1 METVVKDIHQ
11 DLIEACRHQN
21 RNAQIRIYELYFKA
35 LYNTSLRIVGN
46 TAEAEDIMQES
57 FLDAFSKIENYRG
70 EGSFGA
76 WLKRIVVNNSINHL
90 RKKREMISL
99 EESSIEIK
107 DSGPDEQEY
116 SENIFCRLEEIREG
130 LKKLPENYSI
140 LISLHLLEGYD
151 HEEMAEIFNTTNG
164 NIRVKY
170 LRAKQKLLQIIM
182 ESRMTNR
189 NVGMMESGIKS

>member
-1 METVVKDIHQ
+1 METIVKDIHQ

-21 RNAQIRIYELYFKA
+21 RNAQIRIYELYFKT
-35 LYNTSLRIVGN
+35 LYNTSLRIVSN

-57 FLDAFSKIENYRG
+57 FLEAFRKIEDYRG

-99 EESSIEIK
+99 DESNIELR
-107 DSGPDEQEY
+107 DPAPDEQEY
-116 SENIFCRLEEIREG
+116 SENVFCRLEEIREG
-130 LKKLPENYSI
+130 IKKLPENYRI

-170 LRAKQKLLQIIM
+170 LRAKQKLLQKIM
-182 ESRMTNR
+182 ESRTSDR
-189 NVGMMESGIKS
+189 NVGIR

>member
-1 METVVKDIHQ
+1 METIVKDIHQ

-35 LYNTSLRIVGN
+35 LYNTSLRIVSN

-57 FLDAFSKIENYRG
+57 FLEAFRKIEDYRG
-70 EGSFGA
+70 DGSFGA

-90 RKKREMISL
+90 RKKHEMISL
-99 EESSIEIK
+99 DESSIELK
-107 DSGPDEQEY
+107 DPAPDEQEY
-116 SENIFCRLEEIREG
+116 SENVFCRLEEIREG
-130 LKKLPENYSI
+130 IKKLPENYRI
-140 LISLHLLEGYD
+140 LISLHLIEGYD

-170 LRAKQKLLQIIM
+170 LRAKQKLLQKIM
-182 ESRMTNR
+182 ESRTSDR
-189 NVGMMESGIKS
+189 NVGIR

>member
-1 METVVKDIHQ
+1 LETIVKDIHQ

-35 LYNTSLRIVGN
+35 LYNTSLRIVSN

-57 FLDAFSKIENYRG
+57 FLEAFRKIEDYRG

-99 EESSIEIK
+99 DESTIELR
-107 DSGPDEQEY
+107 DPAPDEQEY
-116 SENIFCRLEEIREG
+116 SENVFCRLEEIREG
-130 LKKLPENYSI
+130 IKKLPENYRI

-170 LRAKQKLLQIIM
+170 LRAKQKLLQKIM
-182 ESRMTNR
+182 ESRTSDR
-189 NVGMMESGIKS
+189 NVGIR

>member
-1 METVVKDIHQ
+1 MDTIVKDIHQ

-35 LYNTSLRIVGN
+35 LYNTSLRIVSN

-57 FLDAFSKIENYRG
+57 FLEAFRKIEDYRG

-99 EESSIEIK
+99 DESTIELR
-107 DSGPDEQEY
+107 DPAPDDQEY
-116 SENIFCRLEEIREG
+116 SENVFCRLEEIREG
-130 LKKLPENYSI
+130 IKKLPENYRI

-170 LRAKQKLLQIIM
+170 LRAKQKLLQKIM
-182 ESRMTNR
+182 ESRTADR
-189 NVGMMESGIKS
+189 NVGIR

>member
-1 METVVKDIHQ
+1 METIVKDIHQ

-35 LYNTSLRIVGN
+35 LYNTSLRIVSN

-57 FLDAFSKIENYRG
+57 FLEAFRKIEDYRG

-99 EESSIEIK
+99 DESTIELR
-107 DSGPDEQEY
+107 DPAPDEQEY
-116 SENIFCRLEEIREG
+116 SENVFCRLEEIREG
-130 LKKLPENYSI
+130 IKKLPENYRI

-170 LRAKQKLLQIIM
+170 LRAKQKLLQKIM
-182 ESRMTNR
+182 ESRTSDR
-189 NVGMMESGIKS
+189 NVGIR

>member
-1 METVVKDIHQ
+1 METIVKDIHQ

-35 LYNTSLRIVGN
+35 LYNTSLRIVSN

-57 FLDAFSKIENYRG
+57 FLEAFRKIEDYRG

-99 EESSIEIK
+99 DESTIELR
-107 DSGPDEQEY
+107 DPAPDEQEY
-116 SENIFCRLEEIREG
+116 SENVFCRLEEIREG
-130 LKKLPENYSI
+130 IKKLPENYRV

-170 LRAKQKLLQIIM
+170 LRAKQKLLQKIM
-182 ESRMTNR
+182 ESRTSDR
-189 NVGMMESGIKS
+189 NVGIR

>member
-1 METVVKDIHQ
+1 LETIVKDIHQ

-35 LYNTSLRIVGN
+35 LYNTSLRIVSN

-57 FLDAFSKIENYRG
+57 FLEAFRKIEDYRG

-99 EESSIEIK
+99 DESNIELR
-107 DSGPDEQEY
+107 DPAPDEQEY
-116 SENIFCRLEEIREG
+116 SENVFCRLEEIREG
-130 LKKLPENYSI
+130 IKKLPENYRI

-170 LRAKQKLLQIIM
+170 LRAKQKLLQKIM
-182 ESRMTNR
+182 ESRTSDR
-189 NVGMMESGIKS
+189 NVGIR

>member
-1 METVVKDIHQ
+1 LETIVKDIHQ

-35 LYNTSLRIVGN
+35 LYNTSLRIVSN

-57 FLDAFSKIENYRG
+57 FLEAFRKIEDYRG
-70 EGSFGA
+70 DGSFGA

-90 RKKREMISL
+90 RKKHEMISL
-99 EESSIEIK
+99 DESSIELK
-107 DSGPDEQEY
+107 DPAPDEQEY
-116 SENIFCRLEEIREG
+116 SENVFCRLEEIREG
-130 LKKLPENYSI
+130 IKKLPENYRI
-140 LISLHLLEGYD
+140 LISLHLIEGYD

-170 LRAKQKLLQIIM
+170 LRAKQKLLQKIM
-182 ESRMTNR
+182 ESRTSDR
-189 NVGMMESGIKS
+189 NVGIR

>member
-1 METVVKDIHQ
+1 MDTIVKDIHQ

-21 RNAQIRIYELYFKA
+21 RSAQIRIYELYFKA
-35 LYNTSLRIVGN
+35 LYNTSLRIVSN

-57 FLDAFSKIENYRG
+57 FLEAFRKIEDYRG

-99 EESSIEIK
+99 DESSIDLK
-107 DSGPDEQEY
+107 DPAPDEQEY
-116 SENIFCRLEEIREG
+116 SENVFCRLEEIREG
-130 LKKLPENYSI
+130 IKKLPENYRI

-170 LRAKQKLLQIIM
+170 LRAKQKLLQKIM
-182 ESRMTNR
+182 ESRTSDR
-189 NVGMMESGIKS
+189 NVGIR

>member
-1 METVVKDIHQ
+1 METIVKDIHQ

-35 LYNTSLRIVGN
+35 LYNTSLRIVSN

-57 FLDAFSKIENYRG
+57 FLEAFRKIEDYRG

-99 EESSIEIK
+99 DESNIELR
-107 DSGPDEQEY
+107 DPAPDEQEY
-116 SENIFCRLEEIREG
+116 SENVFCRLEEIREG
-130 LKKLPENYSI
+130 IKKLPENYRI

-170 LRAKQKLLQIIM
+170 LRAKQKLLQKIM
-182 ESRMTNR
+182 ESRTSDR
-189 NVGMMESGIKS
+189 NVGIR

>member
-1 METVVKDIHQ
+1 METIVKDIHQ

-35 LYNTSLRIVGN
+35 LYNTSLRIVSN

-57 FLDAFSKIENYRG
+57 FLEAFRKIEDYRG

-99 EESSIEIK
+99 DESTIELK
-107 DSGPDEQEY
+107 DPAADEQEY
-116 SENIFCRLEEIREG
+116 SENVFCRLEEIREG
-130 LKKLPENYSI
+130 IKKLPENYRI

-170 LRAKQKLLQIIM
+170 LRAKQKLLQKIM
-182 ESRMTNR
+182 ESRTSDR
-189 NVGMMESGIKS
+189 NVGLR

>member
-1 METVVKDIHQ
+1 METIVKDIHQ

-35 LYNTSLRIVGN
+35 LYNTSLRIVSN

-57 FLDAFSKIENYRG
+57 FLEAFRKIEDYRG

-99 EESSIEIK
+99 DESTIELR
-107 DSGPDEQEY
+107 DPAPDEQEY
-116 SENIFCRLEEIREG
+116 SENVFCRLEEIREG
-130 LKKLPENYSI
+130 IKKLPENYRI

-151 HEEMAEIFNTTNG
+151 HEEMAELFNTTNG

-170 LRAKQKLLQIIM
+170 LRAKQKLLQKIM
-182 ESRMTNR
+182 ESRTSDR
-189 NVGMMESGIKS
+189 NVGLR

>member
-1 METVVKDIHQ
+1 LETIVKDIHQ

-35 LYNTSLRIVGN
+35 LYNTSLRIVSI

-57 FLDAFSKIENYRG
+57 FLEAFRKIEDYRG

-99 EESSIEIK
+99 DESTFELR
-107 DSGPDEQEY
+107 DPAPEEQEY
-116 SENIFCRLEEIREG
+116 SENVFCRLEEIREG
-130 LKKLPENYSI
+130 IKKLPENYRI

-170 LRAKQKLLQIIM
+170 LRAKQKLLQKIM
-182 ESRMTNR
+182 ESRTSDR
-189 NVGMMESGIKS
+189 NVGIR